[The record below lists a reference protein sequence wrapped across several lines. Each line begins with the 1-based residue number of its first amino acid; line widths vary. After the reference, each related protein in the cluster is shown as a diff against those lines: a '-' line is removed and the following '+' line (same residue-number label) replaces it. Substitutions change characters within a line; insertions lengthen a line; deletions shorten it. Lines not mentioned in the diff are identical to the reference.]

1 MTSSTNNVFPL
12 GAHGQGFT
20 PGGNG
25 AGPPP
30 AAPAPRPPGRY
41 LMDTGPDSVRWLHEE
56 LGRNGLSRYFRRGP
70 SLVVCNR
77 IDEDGYQAPE
87 GTDDDNGPATVAL
100 ADGLHV
106 QGSLALDYRLTRWV
120 GTGGNRREV
129 ERMFPLP
136 LANAVV
142 KQLDRAE
149 HLRELRSVTH
159 TPIVRADGTILS
171 AAGYDD
177 ASGVLHLPE
186 LDVPAVPEFPTQD
199 DVDDAVGLLRFMV
212 AEFPWLGP
220 HDEANYLGALLTPLL
235 RLIAPP
241 PYKMLAIG
249 ARQPG
254 SGKSLLGK
262 VLRAVHG
269 GVLRTSWPRDDA
281 ELDKSLVSILT
292 VTTAPIVE
300 FDNVSGLLS
309 SPRMDSLLTQ
319 AEYSDR
325 LLGST
330 NQPTLINDRLWVVT
344 GNNVKLGSD
353 LTRRTM
359 WCTIDPGVP
368 NPELLTH
375 FTIKSLERWARERR
389 GLILWALL
397 TLIRA
402 WVVADRPM
410 PPQRSSD
417 DYAHWR
423 AVVGGILAHA
433 GVPGEFDAA
442 ESAQQEQG
450 AQDDGWSQLFEVLHT
465 LWGSRLWKSSDVA
478 ALLFNPQPCID
489 AGLPTLAEVLPEP
502 LAEKHER
509 GRPITQSLG
518 KFLEAREGRWS
529 GKSPSYTV
537 RRSKINAAGR
547 VAQWSID
554 TL

>member
-1 MTSSTNNVFPL
+1 MTSPSNVFPL
-12 GAHGQGFT
+12 GGHGAAF
-20 PGGNG
+20 
-25 AGPPP
+25 PPP
-30 AAPAPRPPGRY
+30 NAAPPSAAPTKHRLSDAAPAN
-41 LMDTGPDSVRWLHEE
+41 VRWLHEE
-56 LGRNGLSRYFRRGP
+56 IGRGGLSRYFRRGQA
-70 SLVVCNR
+70 LVVCNR
-77 IDEDGYQAPE
+77 IGEEGYLAPND
-87 GTDDDNGPATVAL
+87 DDDNGPATVGL

-106 QGSLALDYRLTRWV
+106 VGSLALDYRVSVLKQPAN
-120 GTGGNRREV
+120 GAPFEV
-129 ERMFPLP
+129 EVSFPLP
-136 LANAVV
+136 LANTVV
-142 KQLDRAE
+142 KQIDRAP

-171 AAGYDD
+171 APGYDE
-177 ASGVLHLPE
+177 ASGVLYLPE
-186 LDVPAVPEFPTQD
+186 LDVPAVSEFPTREEL
-199 DVDDAVGLLRFMV
+199 DDAVGVLRFLV
-212 AEFPWLGP
+212 AEFPWLGE

-292 VTTAPIVE
+292 VTTAPVVE
-300 FDNVSGLLS
+300 FDNVSGTLS

-330 NQPTLINDRLWVVT
+330 NQPTLINDRLFVIT

-353 LTRRTM
+353 LTRRAF
-359 WCTIDPGVP
+359 WVTIDHGVP
-368 NPELLTH
+368 DPELLTH
-375 FTIKSLERWARERR
+375 FTIKSLERWATERR

-402 WVVADRPM
+402 WVVAGRPR
-410 PPQRSSD
+410 PPERSSD
-417 DYAHWR
+417 DYALWR
-423 AVVGGILAHA
+423 SVVGGVLAHA